1 MTVKIE
7 MVDKEAFQCGY
18 IAFIGRPNVGKSTL
32 LNSLL
37 GEKLSITTPKPQ
49 TTRHRILGIKT
60 TQQAQM
66 IFVDTP
72 GYHLGENSSINRYMN
87 RVALSALHDVDV
99 VVFVTQ
105 VLKWTEEDEALLK
118 RIHTSTPVIAVINK
132 CDLVKDKEK
141 MLPYIA
147 ALNKRYPFDVIIP
160 LSAKKG
166 DGLAELENILMQKLP
181 LGIPYFDQEQLTD
194 KSMRFLVAERIRE
207 KLFLSLRDEIP
218 YALTVEIESFQEEKG
233 LLRIG
238 AIIWVERDSQ
248 KGIIIGEKGERLK
261 EVGVAARKSI
271 ITLTGKRI
279 FLQLWVKV
287 KAGWSND
294 ERALQSLGYDEG
306 T

>member
-160 LSAKKG
+160 LSAKKR

-181 LGIPYFDQEQLTD
+181 FGIPYFDQEQLTD

-233 LLRIG
+233 LLRIS

-261 EVGVAARKSI
+261 EVGAAARKSI

-287 KAGWSND
+287 KAGWSDD